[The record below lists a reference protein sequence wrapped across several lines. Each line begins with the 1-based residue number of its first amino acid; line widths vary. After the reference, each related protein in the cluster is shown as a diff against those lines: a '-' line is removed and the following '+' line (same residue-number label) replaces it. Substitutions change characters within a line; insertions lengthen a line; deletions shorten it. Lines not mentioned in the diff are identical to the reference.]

1 MIYRSKI
8 DLWLLLLVFI
18 PLSIPLWIGIRE
30 NSLDFLLIESPII
43 AFIVY
48 LFLQTKYR
56 ITGTVLNVKAGFL
69 INEDIDIKTIK
80 SIKKTYNPISSPA
93 LSINRLG
100 IIYGDSSYILI
111 SPKKRKEF
119 IAHLLEINPDIN
131 VKV

>member
-8 DLWLLLLVFI
+8 DLWLLLVVFI

-30 NSLDFLLIESPII
+30 NSFDFLLIELPII

-48 LFLQTKYR
+48 LFLETKYR

-93 LSINRLG
+93 LSINRLA
-100 IIYGDSSYILI
+100 ISYEDSGYILI
-111 SPKKRKEF
+111 SPKKRKKF
-119 IAHLLEINPDIN
+119 IAHLLEINPNIY